1 MILSANSGIYNAVVI
16 KLNEFS
22 LKNMRVMAKTPVIVW
37 AINMIFPE
45 AIISLRPTFFII
57 VLIVRKNRRSTAI
70 SARVVIIELAT
81 FRMILP

>member
-22 LKNMRVMAKTPVIVW
+22 LKNMRVMAKTPAIVW

-57 VLIVRKNRRSTAI
+57 VLMSGKT
-70 SARVVIIELAT
+70 EDQQLYQQE
-81 FRMILP
+81 